1 MAEALPFAEKG
12 GQRLK
17 ALLRLDPVALDPQLQ
32 HIKTDGGS
40 VAIELYR
47 ADKFEK
53 VVLCTINIFET
64 EVVEATV
71 MAWPDERHNFPILWC
86 NLTIVPEVMNV
97 PIFDFVPLM
106 DTVLWPEYA
115 DTYIEG
121 VNELKANA
129 LELLGD
135 TVLNK
140 DVVLPSKTIYTL
152 SPYSLIANITPAGLA
167 TVPKITDTYI
177 DAYLELWK
185 KAEPVEKA
193 ADLEHYAKKRAATR
207 TLMKGN
213 DPGYPFMIDAFG
225 EEKTHAV
232 FDIVF

>member
-1 MAEALPFAEKG
+1 MAEGILFAAEAKKSLGALPL
-12 GQRLK
+12 Q
-17 ALLRLDPVALDPQLQ
+17 PIALDPQLQ

-40 VAIELYR
+40 VEIELFK

-53 VVLCTINIFET
+53 IVLCTINIFET

-71 MAWPDERHNFPILWC
+71 MAWPDAQHNFPILWG
-86 NLTIVPEVMNV
+86 NLTIVPCVMNV
-97 PIFDFVPLM
+97 PIFDFIPLM
-106 DTVLWPEYA
+106 DPVLYRDYA
-115 DTYIEG
+115 DTYLEG
-121 VNELKANA
+121 VNELKADA

-152 SPYSLIANITPAGLA
+152 SPYSLIATIKEEGIPL
-167 TVPKITDTYI
+167 VPQITDAYI
-177 DAYLELWK
+177 KAYIKLWEK
-185 KAEPVEKA
+185 SAPVEKA
-193 ADLEHYAKKRAATR
+193 ADLEHYAKKRAATS

-225 EEKTHAV
+225 EEKTQKI
-232 FDIVF
+232 FDIIF

>member
-1 MAEALPFAEKG
+1 MAEELQFAAEAKKS
-12 GQRLK
+12 LK
-17 ALLRLDPVALDPQLQ
+17 ALLPLQPAALDPQLQ
-32 HIKTDGGS
+32 HIKTEGGS
-40 VAIELYR
+40 VDIELFK

-53 VVLCTINIFET
+53 IVLCTINIFET
-64 EVVEATV
+64 EVVEATA
-71 MAWPDERHNFPILWC
+71 MAWPDEKHNFPILWC

-106 DTVLWPEYA
+106 DTVLWPDYA

-152 SPYSLIANITPAGLA
+152 SPYSLIATIRQEGIPL
-167 TVPKITDTYI
+167 VPQITDAYMKAYI
-177 DAYLELWK
+177 ELWK
-185 KAEPVEKA
+185 KAGPVEKA
-193 ADLEHYAKKRAATR
+193 ADIEHYAKKRAATR

-225 EEKTHAV
+225 EEKTRQI

>member
-1 MAEALPFAEKG
+1 MTEDIRFAEKAKKSF
-12 GQRLK
+12 QSLP
-17 ALLRLDPVALDPQLQ
+17 LEPVALDPGLQ
-32 HIKTDGGS
+32 HVHTDGGA
-40 VAIELYR
+40 VEIELFK

-53 VVLCTINIFET
+53 IVFCTINIFET
-64 EVVEATV
+64 SVVEATA

-106 DTVLWPEYA
+106 DTVLWPDYA
-115 DTYIEG
+115 DAYIEG
-121 VNELKANA
+121 VSELKAGA
-129 LELLGD
+129 LEALGD
-135 TVLNK
+135 AVINK

-152 SPYSLIANITPAGLA
+152 SPYSLIANITAEGLA
-167 TVPKITDTYI
+167 AVPKITDTYI
-177 DAYLELWK
+177 GAYLELWK
-185 KAEPVEKA
+185 KAAPVEKA

-225 EEKTHAV
+225 EETTHAV
-232 FDIVF
+232 FDLVF

>member
-1 MAEALPFAEKG
+1 MAETVQFAAEAKKSLGALPL
-12 GQRLK
+12 Q
-17 ALLRLDPVALDPQLQ
+17 PIALDPQLQ

-40 VAIELYR
+40 VEIELFK

-53 VVLCTINIFET
+53 IVLCTINIFET

-71 MAWPDERHNFPILWC
+71 MAWPDAKHNFPILWG
-86 NLTIVPEVMNV
+86 NLTIVPYVMNV

-106 DTVLWPEYA
+106 DTVLYPDYA

-121 VNELKANA
+121 VNELKADA
-129 LELLGD
+129 LEVLGE

-152 SPYSLIANITPAGLA
+152 SPYSLIANIKEEGIAL
-167 TVPKITDTYI
+167 VPQITDAYI
-177 DAYLELWK
+177 KAYIKLWE
-185 KAEPVEKA
+185 KAGPVEKA

-225 EEKTHAV
+225 EDMTHKV
-232 FDIVF
+232 FDTVF